1 MRGHEKFTT
10 SLEISSSPPP
20 SINNDC
26 SLDSCVLISG
36 FILAHVCWSDA
47 VVSSIVFIT
56 ESQLRICSLPTVY
69 CLSTWKIKDSWWCAK
84 WFLSARR
91 MQRTHFMAVYLYA
104 INSAMSPLI
113 KLESW
118 ENLWKDNSGFFTLSL
133 LQSGTQQVVP
143 PYFLF
148 LVSSPFLLSM
158 FMKTLV
164 QKQSKTGQVD
174 SPTSEWY

>member
-20 SINNDC
+20 GINNDC

-69 CLSTWKIKDSWWCAK
+69 CLSTWKIKDSWWCGK
-84 WFLSARR
+84 WFISARR

-104 INSAMSPLI
+104 INSAMSPLSWN
-113 KLESW
+113 LEGICEKTILDFLHCRFYKVAHNRSYLHTFFGQFSLFTFHVY
-118 ENLWKDNSGFFTLSL
+118 ENTGPET
-133 LQSGTQQVVP
+133 
-143 PYFLF
+143 
-148 LVSSPFLLSM
+148 
-158 FMKTLV
+158 V
-164 QKQSKTGQVD
+164 QNRPSR
-174 SPTSEWY
+174 